1 MKGVANMKKMSL
13 LTQIVIMTIMGVVV
27 GSLFG
32 ENVGFLSV
40 IGTLFL
46 RLIQMSIVL
55 LVMGQII
62 EAVGELNPKTL
73 GTMGVKTFTIFL
85 ISSVLAGGMGVLFG
99 VLFQPGTGINSAS
112 ISGEGFKMAEVAAMS
127 FGETILNFFPTNIMQ
142 ALAEGNIVHVIV
154 FSILFGLAL
163 SYVRV
168 EDEENTILDIVKRFN
183 KIILRLISMVMI
195 IAPIGIFALIA
206 STIANM
212 GLQVIL
218 PLLKYLGVYALGT
231 LIYLIV
237 WFLLTSFFCRV
248 SFFRLIYNMT
258 QIAIMAL
265 VTTSSAVTLPTELK
279 DAREKLGI
287 EERVSKLVLPLGMTL
302 NSNGSAMHMAI
313 TVITISQIYGVEY
326 SMTNYIY
333 IAFLAALA
341 SLANAVVP
349 GAGLVSLAIVVP
361 QMNLPIESIALFAGV
376 EWFVGMLRTIL
387 NVTADTTT
395 ALIVAKTEDAI
406 DYDIFS
412 HGIIQEEG
420 IIQEV

>member
-1 MKGVANMKKMSL
+1 MKKMNL
-13 LTQIVIMTIMGVVV
+13 LTQIVIMTILGVIV
-27 GSLFG
+27 GTAFG
-32 ENVGFLSV
+32 ESIGFLSI

-85 ISSVLAGGMGVLFG
+85 LSSVLGGGMGVLFG
-99 VLFQPGTGINSAS
+99 VLFQPGSGIDSAT
-112 ISGEGFKMAEVAAMS
+112 ISGEGLEIADASMS
-127 FGETILNFFPTNIMQ
+127 IGDTILNFFPTNIMQ
-142 ALAEGNIVHVIV
+142 ALSEGNVVHVIV

-163 SYVRV
+163 SYVRT
-168 EDEENTILDIVKRFN
+168 ENEHNSILEIVKQFN
-183 KIILRLISMVMI
+183 VIILRLVGMVMV

-231 LIYLIV
+231 FVYLIV
-237 WFLLTSFFCRV
+237 WLLLTAIFCRV
-248 SFFRLIYNMT
+248 SFFRLAVNLT
-258 QIAIMAL
+258 QIAVMAL
-265 VTTSSAVTLPTELK
+265 VTTSSAVTLPTALK

-313 TVITISQIYGVEY
+313 TVVTIAQIYGVDY
-326 SMTNYIY
+326 SLSTYVY

-361 QMNLPIESIALFAGV
+361 QMNLPVESIALFAGV

-395 ALIVAKTEDAI
+395 ALLVAKTENAI
-406 DYDIFS
+406 DYDIFNN
-412 HGIIQEEG
+412 GIEE
-420 IIQEV
+420 VA

>member
-1 MKGVANMKKMSL
+1 MKKMNL
-13 LTQIVIMTIMGVVV
+13 LTQIVIMTILGVIV
-27 GSLFG
+27 GTAFG
-32 ENVGFLSV
+32 ESIGFLSI

-85 ISSVLAGGMGVLFG
+85 LSSVLGGGMGVLFG
-99 VLFQPGTGINSAS
+99 VLFQPGSGIDSAT
-112 ISGEGFKMAEVAAMS
+112 ISGEGLEIADASMS
-127 FGETILNFFPTNIMQ
+127 IGDTILNFFPTNIMQ
-142 ALAEGNIVHVIV
+142 ALSEGNVVHVIV

-163 SYVRV
+163 SYVRT
-168 EDEENTILDIVKRFN
+168 ENEHNSILEIVKQFN
-183 KIILRLISMVMI
+183 VIILRLVGMVMV

-231 LIYLIV
+231 FVYLII
-237 WFLLTSFFCRV
+237 WLLLTAIFCRV
-248 SFFRLIYNMT
+248 SFFRLAVNLT
-258 QIAIMAL
+258 QIAVMAL
-265 VTTSSAVTLPTELK
+265 VTTSSAVTLPTALK

-313 TVITISQIYGVEY
+313 TVVTIAQIYGVDY
-326 SMTNYIY
+326 SLSTYVY

-361 QMNLPIESIALFAGV
+361 QMNLPVESIALFAGV

-395 ALIVAKTEDAI
+395 ALLVAKTENAI
-406 DYDIFS
+406 DYDIFNN
-412 HGIIQEEG
+412 GIEE
-420 IIQEV
+420 VA

>member
-1 MKGVANMKKMSL
+1 MRKMNL
-13 LTQIVIMTIMGVVV
+13 LTQIVIMTILGVVV

-32 ENVGFLSV
+32 EQVGFLSI

-73 GTMGVKTFTIFL
+73 GTMGIKTFTVFL
-85 ISSVLAGGMGVLFG
+85 LSSVLAGAMGVMFG
-99 VLFQPGTGINSAS
+99 VLFQPGAGIDSAS
-112 ISGEGFKMAEVAAMS
+112 ISGEGVEVVEVAALS
-127 FGETILNFFPTNIMQ
+127 LGETILNFFPTNIMQ
-142 ALAEGNIVHVIV
+142 ALSEGNVVHVIV
-154 FSILFGLAL
+154 FSVLFGLAL

-168 EDEENTILDIVKRFN
+168 EDGDNNILDIVKHFN
-183 KIILRLISMVMI
+183 SIILRLVGMVMI

-212 GLQVIL
+212 GLQVIM

-231 LIYLIV
+231 LIYLII
-237 WFLLTSFFCRV
+237 WLLLTAVFCRV
-248 SFFRLIYNMT
+248 NFIRLVINLS

-265 VTTSSAVTLPTELK
+265 VTTSSAVTLPTALK

-313 TVITISQIYGVEY
+313 TVVTISQIYGVEY
-326 SMTNYIY
+326 SLTNYIY

-395 ALIVAKTEDAI
+395 ALLVAKTEDAI
-406 DYDIFS
+406 DYNIFN
-412 HGIIQEEG
+412 HGV
-420 IIQEV
+420 QEVG

>member
-1 MKGVANMKKMSL
+1 MSL
-13 LTQIVIMTIMGVVV
+13 LTQIVIMTILGVLV

-32 ENVGFLSV
+32 ESVGFLSV

-73 GTMGVKTFTIFL
+73 GTMGVKTFAIFL

-99 VLFQPGTGINSAS
+99 VLFQPGAGIDSAT
-112 ISGEGFKMAEVAAMS
+112 ISGEGFKVAEVAAMS

-183 KIILRLISMVMI
+183 KIILRLIGMVMI

-248 SFFRLIYNMT
+248 SFFRLVYNMS

-313 TVITISQIYGVEY
+313 TVITIAQIYGVEY
-326 SMTNYIY
+326 GMTNYIY

-412 HGIIQEEG
+412 HGIQEA
-420 IIQEV
+420 Q

>member
-1 MKGVANMKKMSL
+1 MKKMNL
-13 LTQIVIMTIMGVVV
+13 LTQIVIMTILGVVV
-27 GSLFG
+27 GTLFG
-32 ENVGFLSV
+32 ESIGFLSIV
-40 IGTLFL
+40 GTLFL

-73 GTMGVKTFTIFL
+73 GTIGVKTFIIFL
-85 ISSVLAGGMGVLFG
+85 LSSVLGGGMGVLFG
-99 VLFQPGTGINSAS
+99 VLFQPGSGIDSAT
-112 ISGEGFKMAEVAAMS
+112 ISGEGLEIADVS
-127 FGETILNFFPTNIMQ
+127 LSIGDTILNFFPTNIMQ
-142 ALAEGNIVHVIV
+142 ALSEGNVVHVIV

-163 SYVRV
+163 SYVRT
-168 EDEENTILDIVKRFN
+168 ENAHNGILEIVKQFN
-183 KIILRLISMVMI
+183 VIILRLVGMVMV

-231 LIYLIV
+231 FVYLIV
-237 WFLLTSFFCRV
+237 WLLLTAIFCRV
-248 SFFRLIYNMT
+248 NFFRLAVNLT
-258 QIAIMAL
+258 QIAVMAL
-265 VTTSSAVTLPTELK
+265 VTTSSAVTLPTALK

-313 TVITISQIYGVEY
+313 TVVTIAQIYGVDY
-326 SMTNYIY
+326 SLSTYVY

-361 QMNLPIESIALFAGV
+361 QMNLPVESIALFAGV

-395 ALIVAKTEDAI
+395 ALLVAKTENAI
-406 DYDIFS
+406 DYDIFNN
-412 HGIIQEEG
+412 GIEE
-420 IIQEV
+420 IA